1 MKKIQRIW
9 LSVLAVMLVLALA
22 SPFEATAVAASQ
34 PSTVFTANPTS
45 LEPAGGAATVVRK
58 RRNPEA
64 GKKKAAK
71 RVGIGAAV
79 GAGAGALLGGKKGAL
94 IGAASGAGGGY
105 AYHQYKKH
113 KARKRVAQ

>member
-1 MKKIQRIW
+1 MEWLVEGFCQQAHPQTVPQKGKTSMRKIQRIW
-9 LSVLAVMLVLALA
+9 LSVMAVMLVLALA

-45 LEPAGGAATVVRK
+45 LEPADGAAAVVR

-71 RVGIGAAV
+71 RVGIGA
-79 GAGAGALLGGKKGAL
+79 
-94 IGAASGAGGGY
+94 
-105 AYHQYKKH
+105 
-113 KARKRVAQ
+113 